1 MVLSLHG
8 LEGNAGIVETTTET
22 SKLILN
28 AITKNTYLTNTELA
42 ANNSHRN
49 SRTSA
54 TAGAVYLPQAST
66 EGGAAGYN
74 RGRAPRHRGQTRV
87 PVRHVSPQKRP
98 SAKLR
103 AATRAPARRRE
114 PCICRRQIRKA
125 EPRGTIGAEP
135 LGIEG
140 KRACPSGAF
149 LHNSGPQ
156 QS

>member
-74 RGRAPRHRGQTRV
+74 RGRAPRHRSMGCSAPHT
-87 PVRHVSPQKRP
+87 PTKKETFFNVSFFVGV
-98 SAKLR
+98 L
-103 AATRAPARRRE
+103 
-114 PCICRRQIRKA
+114 
-125 EPRGTIGAEP
+125 
-135 LGIEG
+135 
-140 KRACPSGAF
+140 
-149 LHNSGPQ
+149 
-156 QS
+156 

>member
-1 MVLSLHG
+1 MSLHG

-74 RGRAPRHRGQTRV
+74 RGRAPRHR
-87 PVRHVSPQKRP
+87 
-98 SAKLR
+98 
-103 AATRAPARRRE
+103 E
-114 PCICRRQIRKA
+114 
-125 EPRGTIGAEP
+125 
-135 LGIEG
+135 
-140 KRACPSGAF
+140 
-149 LHNSGPQ
+149 
-156 QS
+156 